1 MPEIHKPS
9 PAVEELGREVKK
21 DDSRQ
26 WEEGVTAMFQA
37 IAAEYESVN
46 QFISLGM
53 CERWRRRLLK
63 TLADFLPAGCP
74 VLDVGCGPGSLSLLA
89 RREMPGVR
97 FISGDIT
104 PGFLDIAANSGNAA
118 EVLRLSATNLPFRD
132 ACCGGVTS
140 SFVLRNLPDLD
151 AFYRECHRVLVPGGV
166 AVMLDLTRP
175 KCPPVAWGHSLFMK
189 IALPFGAWIYG
200 SKIEA
205 YRYLDRSIRNC
216 LPPEEMLARMAA
228 AGLQP
233 VGFQSLCLGTVT
245 IYTARKAL

>member
-1 MPEIHKPS
+1 MPES
-9 PAVEELGREVKK
+9 PKSIPAAEKLGRDVNKN
-21 DDSRQ
+21 DSRQ
-26 WEEGVTAMFQA
+26 WEEGVTAMFQT
-37 IAAEYESVN
+37 IAAEYEAVN
-46 QFISLGM
+46 RFISLGM
-53 CERWRRRLLK
+53 CERWRRILLA
-63 TLADFLPAGCP
+63 TLKDHLPASTP
-74 VLDVGCGPGSLSLLA
+74 VLDVGCGPGSLALTA
-89 RREMPGVR
+89 RQELPGVR

-104 PGFLDIAANSGNAA
+104 PGFLDIAANSGNAT
-118 EVLRLSATNLPFRD
+118 EVLRLSATNLPLRD

-216 LPPEEMLARMAA
+216 LPPEEMLKRMEA

-233 VGFQSLCLGTVT
+233 VGFHSLCLGTVT